1 MVLEDNNPQKYP
13 MKERSA
19 FNICCVQSDQPQNA
33 QVVVRPPQPARPLS
47 LTFVLRQAMQELQAG
62 LAARGE
68 LGREKKDES
77 HQSPPPTQV
86 HTPSMAAF
94 QLKVGPNWGYWIEWC
109 PPKHIHIL
117 TPRIHECE

>member
-68 LGREKKDES
+68 LGREKKDEI
-77 HQSPPPTQV
+77 HQSPPPNTGAYPFYGSLP
-86 HTPSMAAF
+86 TKSR
-94 QLKVGPNWGYWIEWC
+94 
-109 PPKHIHIL
+109 PKL
-117 TPRIHECE
+117 GVLD